1 MKILV
6 HPLSYLYLLRGHT
19 LLFMKTEKNNNSQ
32 RLVSLDAL
40 RGFDMFFIMGG
51 DALFLSLC
59 SLLPFP
65 ILKGWAPQM
74 QHAVWEGFTFYDL
87 IFPLFLFIAGVSF
100 PLSLAK
106 QRSEGK
112 DDQQVT
118 LKIFRRGGLLIL
130 LGMIYNGLL
139 QFDFDSLRCASVL
152 GRIGMAWMLAA
163 LLFLW
168 CSRKVIVL
176 LSVGILL
183 GYWALLAGVGAPD
196 AVGASSFSMEGS
208 IVGYVDRLLLPG
220 VLYNGIHDPEGILS
234 TFPAV
239 VTALIGMSVG
249 DYIGKK
255 GNWKKLLVM
264 IVAGIVLLLVGWVW
278 SDYFPCIKNLWTS
291 SFVCLAA
298 GVSLLLFCLFYLVID
313 VIGWQRWAL
322 FFRVIGANALTIYL
336 LQPFVDFHHLNKSIF
351 GGILSYLP
359 TDFYSLFYWI
369 CYIGLCWGVLYFL
382 YRKETFLKV

>member
-1 MKILV
+1 MKA
-6 HPLSYLYLLRGHT
+6 
-19 LLFMKTEKNNNSQ
+19 EKNKNTQ

-74 QHAVWEGFTFYDL
+74 QHAAWEGFTFYDL

-112 DDQQVT
+112 SDLQIS
-118 LKIFRRGGLLIL
+118 LKILRRGGLLIL

-139 QFDFDSLRCASVL
+139 QLDFDSLRCASVL

-168 CSRKVIVL
+168 CRRKTIVL

-183 GYWALLAGVGAPD
+183 GYWALLAGVDAPD

-239 VTALIGMSVG
+239 VTALIGMFVG
-249 DYIGKK
+249 EYVGGTNSK
-255 GNWKKLLVM
+255 GSWKKIFVLM
-264 IVAGIVLLLVGWVW
+264 VAGIVLLLIGWIW

-291 SFVCLAA
+291 SFVSLAG
-298 GVSLLLFCLFYLVID
+298 GVSILLFTIFYLIID
-313 VIGWQRWAL
+313 VIGCQRWAL
-322 FFRVIGANALTIYL
+322 FFRVIGVNALTIYL

-351 GGILSYLP
+351 GGCPLV
-359 TDFYSLFYWI
+359 F
-369 CYIGLCWGVLYFL
+369 VH
-382 YRKETFLKV
+382 

>member
-1 MKILV
+1 
-6 HPLSYLYLLRGHT
+6 
-19 LLFMKTEKNNNSQ
+19 
-32 RLVSLDAL
+32 
-40 RGFDMFFIMGG
+40 
-51 DALFLSLC
+51 
-59 SLLPFP
+59 
-65 ILKGWAPQM
+65 
-74 QHAVWEGFTFYDL
+74 
-87 IFPLFLFIAGVSF
+87 
-100 PLSLAK
+100 
-106 QRSEGK
+106 
-112 DDQQVT
+112 
-118 LKIFRRGGLLIL
+118 
-130 LGMIYNGLL
+130 MIYNGLL
-139 QFDFDSLRCASVL
+139 QLDFDSLRCASVV

-168 CSRKVIVL
+168 CRQNTIVL

-183 GYWALLAGVGAPD
+183 GYWALLAGVDAPD

-239 VTALIGMSVG
+239 VTALIGMFVG
-249 DYIGKK
+249 EYVGGTNSK
-255 GNWKKLLVM
+255 GSWKKIFVLM
-264 IVAGIVLLLVGWVW
+264 VAGIVLLLIGWIW

-291 SFVCLAA
+291 SFVSLAA
-298 GVSLLLFCLFYLVID
+298 GVSILLFAIFYLIID
-313 VIGWQRWAL
+313 VIGCQRWAL
-322 FFRVIGANALTIYL
+322 FFRVIGVNALTIYL

-351 GGILSYLP
+351 GGVLSYLS